1 MRKTPSD
8 APEIKAPATSR
19 PLVCARGVGC
29 DAILQGSCLASLS
42 GFPPQRNYTRSLRT
56 ASPIG
61 LYAIADNRP
70 SPACLHN
77 FLLLCIANEWP
88 ASLFFL
94 SPLSPTPRHSSPGQP
109 GLNVHPRDEP
119 HGRPSSIRVFQIRT
133 RNNLVS
139 PNSPGGP
146 SSTWMK
152 LDSLKPCET
161 KRMKP

>member
-1 MRKTPSD
+1 MSGACGRVVVVVVVQFQHFKTSRMRKTPSD

-61 LYAIADNRP
+61 LHAIADNRP

-77 FLLLCIANEWP
+77 FLNLLCIANEGP

-94 SPLSPTPRHSSPGQP
+94 SPSLSLCPTPRHRSPGQP
-109 GLNVHPRDEP
+109 GLNVHPQDETSRTSLIHP
-119 HGRPSSIRVFQIRT
+119 HFS
-133 RNNLVS
+133 
-139 PNSPGGP
+139 NSHA
-146 SSTWMK
+146 
-152 LDSLKPCET
+152 
-161 KRMKP
+161 